1 MTRQKHLHLHL
12 TDLLTCRKCVSN
24 CKCVS
29 SRKCESGRAIW
40 ENVTKIKYVIELWLC
55 RNTEIQPISH
65 QHLAMLIMSK
75 YLTGLSLLKW
85 CSFPL
90 FVLSWNR
97 LWWRRSLLESCRL
110 WEHPRGRLF
119 HKNFKITSKS
129 FFLFYLQPR
138 KTILERLLSYKVA
151 FVRKCK
157 KQCQNKWNKDF

>member
-12 TDLLTCRKCVSN
+12 TDLLTCRKCISN
-24 CKCVS
+24 CPWIKQSHLGKCSKDKVCNWAS
-29 SRKCESGRAIW
+29 
-40 ENVTKIKYVIELWLC
+40 VMQKY

-75 YLTGLSLLKW
+75 YLIGLSLLKW